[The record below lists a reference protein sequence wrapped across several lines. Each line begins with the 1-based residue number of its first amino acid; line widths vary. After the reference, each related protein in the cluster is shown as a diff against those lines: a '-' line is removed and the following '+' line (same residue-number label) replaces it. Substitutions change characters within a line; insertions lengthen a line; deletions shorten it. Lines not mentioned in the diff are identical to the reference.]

1 MNIFPSM
8 TTIDN
13 NSLIIWLCVFIHSS
27 GDVQQHNTVDCELN
41 IRWYCLTP
49 ITLHLPSQP
58 WGFLKSLLCVFVPS
72 MQYTTCDNEKKYR
85 RFYFQF
91 YMLFF
96 VILGHKHANPSFSS
110 RKWVFDRN
118 VQWPNGISS
127 LRLVEHCLSFVTYL
141 CLIVQEFLTPKQTN
155 LISHNSCSF
164 FILVHL
170 VYFSH
175 SLHMAGFQKIG

>member
-58 WGFLKSLLCVFVPS
+58 WGFLKSLLCGFVTS
-72 MQYTTCDNEKKYR
+72 MQYTTCDNEKKNR

-127 LRLVEHCLSFVTYL
+127 LRRFDQQLLSIACHL
-141 CLIVQEFLTPKQTN
+141 SH
-155 LISHNSCSF
+155 IS
-164 FILVHL
+164 
-170 VYFSH
+170 
-175 SLHMAGFQKIG
+175 A